1 MQDKNIGTVEMRN
14 LYTVFKT
21 KDGYKVSS
29 VKNEDDRNER
39 IKFIPFSDV
48 TTVERFLRPG
58 HYDLKEIYSYLRARH
73 VTITWY
79 YHYGRDGREQ
89 KFYLQNILCV
99 LIVLGRVQW
108 EQVGKK
114 YFYTLNIK
122 CPECESAK
130 IALIQYGLPTLELIE
145 AMDKM
150 EKRKKD
156 RFILG
161 GCVVK
166 PEKCFCHQC
175 KHHW

>member
-39 IKFIPFSDV
+39 IEFIPFSAV
-48 TTVERFLRPG
+48 TTVEHFLGLGP
-58 HYDLKEIYSYLRARH
+58 YDLEEIYNYLRARY
-73 VTITWY
+73 VTITWD
-79 YHYGRDGREQ
+79 YHYGRDGRKQ
-89 KFYLQNILCV
+89 KFYLRKILCV

-122 CPECESAK
+122 CPECESVN
-130 IALIQYGLPTLELIE
+130 IAVIQY
-145 AMDKM
+145 
-150 EKRKKD
+150 
-156 RFILG
+156 
-161 GCVVK
+161 
-166 PEKCFCHQC
+166 
-175 KHHW
+175 

>member
-1 MQDKNIGTVEMRN
+1 ME
-14 LYTVFKT
+14 
-21 KDGYKVSS
+21 
-29 VKNEDDRNER
+29 
-39 IKFIPFSDV
+39 
-48 TTVERFLRPG
+48 
-58 HYDLKEIYSYLRARH
+58 EIYNYLRARQI
-73 VTITWY
+73 TITWV
-79 YHYGRDGREQ
+79 YHYGRDGRKQ
-89 KFYLQNILCV
+89 KFYLRKILCV

-122 CPECESAK
+122 CPECESVK
-130 IALIQYGLPTLELIE
+130 IAVIQYGLPTPELIE

-175 KHHW
+175 KHSW